1 MAAQLPRQAASS
13 SSRRHIRRYFAA
25 ACLTSTAA
33 ASYYVREWR
42 EEKIHDTLEDAT
54 SSGHFFCSQC
64 DADSLRRDNT
74 AQQQTPP
81 MRRDLG
87 VLATTVAR
95 AGLMGTSVPGAK
107 SVKHELEQIRKW
119 HVDHGFNG
127 GLVLRELTQPLFDVS
142 DIDEDVVEGG
152 DDVESIPHH
161 ELLQRECYYLYY
173 ELTSRGETKQQIFCR
188 GTTLRADMQTCINAK
203 MKYDEELGCR
213 LHAGFLEHADR
224 LLNDVLPLLAPTSN
238 RRATVEVCGHSLGG
252 AVAFILAMKLKK
264 RGYTVKRATAVAA
277 PRFVEEEA
285 TNQLQ
290 TLLPKDSLR
299 IEDDCDFVPFLP
311 PHMKGLGDKLW
322 LSYSDFLGRNSAYY
336 VPFESIQKEELWWV
350 DSFLVN
356 SRLPESFARIKTVH
370 RIPSY
375 VAKIKALAKEM
386 SEQSTPEANS
396 TATAVVHTDK
406 VMAPAAKGMR
416 GS

>member
-1 MAAQLPRQAASS
+1 
-13 SSRRHIRRYFAA
+13 
-25 ACLTSTAA
+25 
-33 ASYYVREWR
+33 
-42 EEKIHDTLEDAT
+42 
-54 SSGHFFCSQC
+54 
-64 DADSLRRDNT
+64 
-74 AQQQTPP
+74 